1 VGANV
6 SVIAPA
12 LAADGVAAFVS
23 WDDGAPR
30 ERTVVMPDADLTLTA
45 TYAVPNPV

>member
-1 VGANV
+1 VGSNV
-6 SVIAPA
+6 SVVAPA

-23 WDDGAPR
+23 WDDGGPR
-30 ERTVVMPDADLTLTA
+30 ERTLVMPDTDVTLTA